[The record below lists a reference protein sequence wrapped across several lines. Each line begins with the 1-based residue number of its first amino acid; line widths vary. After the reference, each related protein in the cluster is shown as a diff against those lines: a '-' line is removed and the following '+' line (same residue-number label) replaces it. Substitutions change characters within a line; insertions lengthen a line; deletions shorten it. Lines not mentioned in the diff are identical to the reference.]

1 MLDCFEVLEFK
12 LRSASSCLFTGF
24 VVDRALIVCILDI
37 PWSRL
42 KVTLCHERPPVLR
55 VLGHVC
61 LQAIDAIE
69 IEMRWDDNEM
79 SWVAHNSAVGLP
91 LHRKWEHDKSRQAR
105 SALPTVQV
113 WWLQAPHSR
122 AFPRIP
128 TTTHATPIL
137 HSSAGLCILK
147 DSVYHP
153 HSRRSDVV
161 KPFAA
166 QAVSMTLLTM
176 TG

>member
-91 LHRKWEHDKSRQAR
+91 LHRKWEQADFISRQVTASQER
-105 SALPTVQV
+105 FTNCPGLVASGT
-113 WWLQAPHSR
+113 
-122 AFPRIP
+122 AFQRIP
-128 TTTHATPIL
+128 AHSHYYACYTHPPFQRRV
-137 HSSAGLCILK
+137 
-147 DSVYHP
+147 VY
-153 HSRRSDVV
+153 
-161 KPFAA
+161 
-166 QAVSMTLLTM
+166 T
-176 TG
+176 